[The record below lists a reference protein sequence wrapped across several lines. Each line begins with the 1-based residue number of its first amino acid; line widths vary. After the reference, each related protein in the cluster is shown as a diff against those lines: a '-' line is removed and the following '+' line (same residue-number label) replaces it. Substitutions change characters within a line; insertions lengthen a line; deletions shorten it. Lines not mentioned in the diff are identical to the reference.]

1 MECANPKE
9 EMEYVSGMIHRMV
22 RQKKMRWRDFAVI
35 TADMDTYAD
44 YAKKM
49 LERYEIPCFIDE
61 KQTVL
66 MNPFI
71 EFLRACIDMLIENYS
86 YESVFRFLRC
96 GLLDLTEEEMD
107 VLENYMLGMGIKSW
121 KKWQKE
127 WTLAYRGENPE
138 EVVKIEALRVRLM
151 ELLEGFTL
159 RMKVR
164 KATVSERVRAFL

>member
-1 MECANPKE
+1 
-9 EMEYVSGMIHRMV
+9 
-22 RQKKMRWRDFAVI
+22 
-35 TADMDTYAD
+35 
-44 YAKKM
+44 M

-107 VLENYMLGMGIKSW
+107 ILENYMLGMGIKSW

-127 WTLAYRGENPE
+127 WTLAIGE
-138 EVVKIEALRVRLM
+138 KIQ
-151 ELLEGFTL
+151 
-159 RMKVR
+159 R
-164 KATVSERVRAFL
+164 KL